1 MRALVE
7 GAGAGV
13 NSDADAEGNTP
24 LVLALAEGHVM
35 IAKYLMRMGA
45 DVEQASR
52 DGMTPLLMACDRASK
67 VLGEGRHGDDV
78 VLALA
83 ERGADVNRPDP
94 EGRSALMYIAA
105 GGGHAELCQEL
116 VERYQADIYHT
127 ALDGSD
133 VLSCVKKSKEM
144 EELLR
149 IYGVNNLDGI
159 EQSPLIEEVLAAG
172 GQNGGNAAVAGGPDG
187 AGSGGA
193 PSGTKE
199 SLALAAPGG
208 AETGQLLV
216 GAATEGNMV
225 EARRLLETGVDVD
238 GYHNGLTALYVSG
251 SVAVCVCDSVSG
263 PAACVWQCVSQC
275 M

>member
-1 MRALVE
+1 
-7 GAGAGV
+7 
-13 NSDADAEGNTP
+13 
-24 LVLALAEGHVM
+24 
-35 IAKYLMRMGA
+35 
-45 DVEQASR
+45 
-52 DGMTPLLMACDRASK
+52 
-67 VLGEGRHGDDV
+67 
-78 VLALA
+78 
-83 ERGADVNRPDP
+83 
-94 EGRSALMYIAA
+94 MYIAA

-172 GQNGGNAAVAGGPDG
+172 GQNGGNAAASAGGVADA

-216 GAATEGNMV
+216 GAAMEGNMV

-238 GYHNGLTALYVSG
+238 GYHNGLTALYV
-251 SVAVCVCDSVSG
+251 V
-263 PAACVWQCVSQC
+263 
-275 M
+275 